1 MSDTP
6 ILSLQHVTRI
16 LPGIVP
22 VTLVEDISFDVRRG
36 EFIAITGASGSGK
49 SSLLYL
55 LGLLDD
61 PTSGELLL
69 DGISTTSLSHK
80 KKSRMRLERL
90 GFIFQFHFL
99 IQEFSV
105 LDNILLPMQKLGRMK
120 AKEQMA
126 RAEKLLEDLD
136 VASHA
141 KKDPTM
147 LSGGQR
153 QRIAIAR
160 SMANDPD
167 IILADEP
174 TGNLDTK
181 NASKVF
187 DIFERLVDEFNKTV
201 IVVTHDSELASR
213 CRRKIHIK
221 DGRLDELPTIPAQSL
236 QPNTQT

>member
-1 MSDTP
+1 MSTQ
-6 ILSLQHVTRI
+6 ILSLREVTRV
-16 LPGIVP
+16 LPGVIP
-22 VTLVEDISFDVRRG
+22 VTLVQDISFDVDRG
-36 EFIAITGASGSGK
+36 QFAAIIGASGSGK

-61 PTSGELLL
+61 PTSGDLLL
-69 DGISTTSLSHK
+69 DGVSTASLNHAA
-80 KKSRMRLERL
+80 KSRMRLEKI

-105 LDNILLPMQKLGRMK
+105 LDNILLPMQKLNRLT
-120 AKEQMA
+120 AKEQLE
-126 RAEKLLEDLD
+126 RAEKLLVDLD

-141 KKDPTM
+141 HKKPTM

-153 QRIAIAR
+153 QRVAIAR

-167 IILADEP
+167 VILADEP

-181 NASKVF
+181 NAANVF
-187 DIFERLVDEFNKTV
+187 GIFEKLVDEFNKTV
-201 IVVTHDSELASR
+201 IVVTHDPELANR

-221 DGRLDELPTIPAQSL
+221 DGRLDS
-236 QPNTQT
+236 QPVVYSS

>member
-1 MSDTP
+1 MSTP
-6 ILSLQHVTRI
+6 ILSLKEVSRT
-16 LPGIVP
+16 LEGVVP
-22 VTLVEDISFDVRRG
+22 VTLVSDITFDIHRG
-36 EFIAITGASGSGK
+36 EFAAIIGASGSGK

-69 DGISTTSLSHK
+69 DDIVTTGLDPI
-80 KKSRMRLERL
+80 KKSHMRLERL

-105 LDNILLPMQKLGRMK
+105 LDNILLPMQKLNRLT
-120 AKEQMA
+120 AKEQMQ
-126 RAEKLLEDLD
+126 RAEKLLSDLD
-136 VASHA
+136 VAEHA
-141 KKDPTM
+141 KKNPTM

-153 QRIAIAR
+153 QRVAIAR
-160 SMANDPD
+160 SMANNPD

-181 NASKVF
+181 NAANVF
-187 DIFERLVDEFNKTV
+187 SIFEKLVDEFNKTV
-201 IVVTHDSELASR
+201 IVVTHDNDLAAR

-221 DGRLDELPTIPAQSL
+221 DGRLEL
-236 QPNTQT
+236 